1 VAVVGAGIAGA
12 SVVQA
17 LRRLGVE
24 PVHFEAEAPGAGASG
39 NPAGLVT
46 PRLDAGLGPVA
57 RLAAQAYLRAL
68 DVYPEVP
75 GAVLARGV
83 LQLAATDRDPSRFA
97 RIAGSDLFPQGTL
110 RFLDPAGASARLGEP
125 SDRPGLDQPDALSL
139 DPRQVLEAWCGVPLA
154 GRVQALERAEGGW
167 QLTTAAGETS
177 VFRTVILAAG
187 AGLDRLWP
195 EAPTLPVRG
204 QASWISTLEQ
214 EAPRAAG
221 WGGYLAPLAG
231 GFLFGAT
238 FRRGETSTEVTEA
251 DHQANLEALARAR
264 PALAAD
270 LSGRALEGR
279 ARVRATTRDHLPLA
293 GAVPGAPGL
302 FVLGGLGSRGLTWA
316 PLLGEHLAA
325 LAAGVPSP
333 LPEDLA
339 GLVAPGRYS
348 AG

>member
-1 VAVVGAGIAGA
+1 
-12 SVVQA
+12 
-17 LRRLGVE
+17 
-24 PVHFEAEAPGAGASG
+24 
-39 NPAGLVT
+39 
-46 PRLDAGLGPVA
+46 
-57 RLAAQAYLRAL
+57 
-68 DVYPEVP
+68 
-75 GAVLARGV
+75 VLARGV

-97 RIAGSDLFPQGTL
+97 RIAGSDLFPEGTL

-204 QASWISTLEQ
+204 QASWISTPEQ

-293 GAVPGAPGL
+293 GPVPGTPGL